1 MKRLFR
7 VFLLLFTLVGILGVS
22 NLTKVDAGVED
33 GYIYFRDNWSKSK
46 LYVHLWSGDQATSW
60 PGKQLTTA
68 DLVEGETNVY
78 KIYVGTCQ
86 NLLFHTNG
94 ADSDKTDDITI
105 ASKLGADN
113 NAFEWLW
120 DGSKVTVKAWKYVAP
135 DLWEAP
141 ESYTG
146 DIYFTNSKG
155 WAAVHAYTWQETSS
169 NSSETLNG
177 AWPGNAME
185 FVCKNPQGQDVYK
198 VSVTGAHYIIFN
210 NGDKGKQSNDV
221 FIAEALVDGNNAFYA
236 LTDGEKTDVGTWC
249 YEGATINVKLAFTYE
264 EAEFSNIRLYANFA
278 NLQFGA
284 ADAEYRFK
292 FTSGEAEVIS
302 EAFTL
307 AGEGKEAVAVRIP
320 NDKIAEE
327 VRIAIIDAEG
337 QEVGHRTVT
346 VQEIAQAYLDMEAT
360 EAITAALAALQ
371 AMAE

>member
-22 NLTKVDAGVED
+22 NLTKVDAGVEN
-33 GYIYFRDNWSKSK
+33 GYIYFRDNWNKTQV
-46 LYVHLWSGDQATSW
+46 YVHLWSGDQATSW
-60 PGKQLTTA
+60 PGKKLGTA

-94 ADSDKTDDITI
+94 ADNDKTDDITI
-105 ASKLGADN
+105 ASKLGAH

-120 DGSKVTVKAWKYVAP
+120 DGSKVTVKAWTYVAP

-146 DIYFTNSKG
+146 DLYFTNNKG
-155 WAAVHAYTWQETSS
+155 WSKVNAYVWEETSS
-169 NSSETLNG
+169 NSNNELNG
-177 AWPGNAME
+177 SWPGKAME
-185 FVCKNPQGQDVYK
+185 FVCKNGQGQDVYK

-210 NGDKGKQSNDV
+210 NGSDKQTNDV
-221 FIAEALVDGNNAFYA
+221 FIVDSLGEGNNAFYA
-236 LTDGEKTDVGTWC
+236 LTDSDKTDVGAWA
-249 YEGATINVKLAFTYE
+249 YHGASIHVKLAFTYE
-264 EAEFSNIRLYANFA
+264 EAEYSNIRLYANFG
-278 NLQFGA
+278 NPQFGA
-284 ADAEYRFK
+284 VDAEYRFK

-320 NDKIAEE
+320 NEKIAEE

-346 VQEIAQAYLDMEAT
+346 VKEIAQTYLEMEAT